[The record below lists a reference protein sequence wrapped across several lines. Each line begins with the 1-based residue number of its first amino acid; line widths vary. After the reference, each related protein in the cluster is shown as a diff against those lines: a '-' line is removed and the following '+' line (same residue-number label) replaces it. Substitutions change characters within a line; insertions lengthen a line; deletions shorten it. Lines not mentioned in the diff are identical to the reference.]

1 MEEILKALGPWP
13 TVQGIAI
20 GIIVAAVGVWAMR
33 RGMQDSR
40 KHEPSVE
47 DIRAKWELQKAMG
60 HICANSFEV
69 VELLKRSNDLAEQ
82 MLAALNR
89 FNDHSWNKR
98 Q

>member
-40 KHEPSVE
+40 KGEPNVE
-47 DIRAKWELQKAMG
+47 DIKAKWELQKAIG
-60 HICANSFEV
+60 HIHENSFEI
-69 VELLKRSNDLAEQ
+69 VECLKRSNDLAEQ
-82 MLAALNR
+82 ILAALNR
-89 FNDHSWNKR
+89 VNDTRWNKR